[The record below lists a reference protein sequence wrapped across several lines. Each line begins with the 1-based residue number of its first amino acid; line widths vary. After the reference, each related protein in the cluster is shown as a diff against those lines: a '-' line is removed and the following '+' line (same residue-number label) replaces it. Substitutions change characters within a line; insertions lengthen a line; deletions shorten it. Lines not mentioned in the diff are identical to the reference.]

1 MFRST
6 PKGLVHDPR
15 FDPVLGSLGPVNAA
29 TFADLNGDASP
40 ELLLACE
47 WSPLRIFSAKS
58 GTLTEWDPPV
68 RVIDT
73 SLSSRLATASNSLS
87 RLSHLQ
93 GNWISVAVGDF
104 DNDGNLD
111 FVGGNWGRNTRH
123 ESFLSHPIALYH
135 FDFDADGIQE
145 LIEAHFDPPQRK
157 WVPDRQLEILSRHL
171 SFLRGRFSS
180 NRAYSI
186 ASVEEVLAPHGKSTQ
201 ALRANWFDSAI
212 FLNRTNHF
220 EVRPLPY
227 LAQVAPVFGLV
238 ASDLN
243 GDGNIDLF
251 LAQNFF
257 QNQPELPRYDA
268 GRGQLLQGDGRGHFE
283 PVPGEVSGIEIYG
296 EQRAAA
302 ACDYDHDGRMDLA
315 VSQNA
320 GPTVLLHNERSR
332 PSLRVFLLHS
342 KEDPTPVVGAQV
354 RWLTPSTPSPVQ
366 ELQMGGGYWSQNSST
381 LLVASQPQPA
391 KLWVRWP
398 GGRTNV
404 LDVASALS
412 ELFVYQH

>member
-1 MFRST
+1 MLFRS
-6 PKGLVHDPR
+6 
-15 FDPVLGSLGPVNAA
+15 
-29 TFADLNGDASP
+29 
-40 ELLLACE
+40 
-47 WSPLRIFSAKS
+47 
-58 GTLTEWDPPV
+58 
-68 RVIDT
+68 
-73 SLSSRLATASNSLS
+73 
-87 RLSHLQ
+87 
-93 GNWISVAVGDF
+93 
-104 DNDGNLD
+104 GNLD
-111 FVGGNWGRNTRH
+111 FVGGNWGRNTRN

-135 FDFDADGIQE
+135 FDFDSDGIQE
-145 LIEAHFDPPQRK
+145 LVEAHFDTPQRK

-186 ASVEEVLAPHGKSTQ
+186 ASIEEVLAPHGKSAQ
-201 ALRANWFDSAI
+201 ALRANWFDSAV

-251 LAQNFF
+251 LAQNYF

-268 GRGQLLQGDGRGHFE
+268 GCGQLLQGDGRGHFD
-283 PVPGEVSGIEIYG
+283 PVPGHVSGIEIYG

-315 VSQNA
+315 IAQNA

-332 PSLRVFLLHS
+332 PSMRVRLLHS
-342 KEDPTPVVGAQV
+342 KEDPRPVVGAQV
-354 RWLTPSTPSPVQ
+354 RWLNASTPSPVQ
-366 ELQMGGGYWSQNSST
+366 ELQVGSGYWSQSSST

-404 LDVASALS
+404 LDVASALP